1 MGSCCPLPHACSILH
16 SCTHQE
22 LLACL
27 SHAACHLSTPSFGRR
42 PAPRSSHQAVAH
54 RGYLYIFGG
63 ELMSPNQACP
73 AKPMRRG
80 RGQACLQRRPWKHVS
95 VTGALQGLQG
105 LYGRHSKVGCVQR
118 LSCAV
123 MQWEAA

>member
-1 MGSCCPLPHACSILH
+1 MPQPCCLPPFHTLFRPQAR
-16 SCTHQE
+16 
-22 LLACL
+22 
-27 SHAACHLSTPSFGRR
+27 AAQLTP
-42 PAPRSSHQAVAH
+42 AVAH

-105 LYGRHSKVGCVQR
+105 LYVCHSKVGCVQR